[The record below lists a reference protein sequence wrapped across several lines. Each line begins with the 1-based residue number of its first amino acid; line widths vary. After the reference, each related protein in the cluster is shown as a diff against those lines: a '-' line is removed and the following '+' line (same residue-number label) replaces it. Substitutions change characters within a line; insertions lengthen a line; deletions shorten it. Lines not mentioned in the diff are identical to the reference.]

1 MTQYVRRNSLNP
13 LIGVLNYFQGT
24 HLAAARFLQPK
35 HPSNY
40 IDTLTGNPKVLP
52 GSPGTPNLP
61 TEADLDL
68 DNRWYRMLE
77 FVEVPTR
84 THLHLPLV
92 DPLANTAL
100 DVPLVPGK
108 VNPNMMRHPE
118 VLAALLD
125 APQVAGDR
133 NAYMLSATY
142 MNNPNV
148 AATHMPDNIEG
159 NNRDWWERFLIT
171 RDRFDPLTNRHLPG
185 LPGSRPFRSFSYSP
199 SLEGQAGNTYTV
211 EGLDS
216 TLLRG
221 LQNGDDRRL
230 FEIGTANDFTVR
242 GTNDTAYRNANRNA
256 RPIETPVRH
265 KLLSKIAGNTTTRS
279 HAFVVFM
286 SVGFFE
292 AREMSGGGVRIGGKL
307 SGDPSDAADHRGVF
321 VVNRALIDD
330 AFNPS
335 TGQIDWNKLVES
347 RLTVK

>member
-1 MTQYVRRNSLNP
+1 
-13 LIGVLNYFQGT
+13 
-24 HLAAARFLQPK
+24 
-35 HPSNY
+35 
-40 IDTLTGNPKVLP
+40 
-52 GSPGTPNLP
+52 
-61 TEADLDL
+61 
-68 DNRWYRMLE
+68 MLE

-84 THLHLPLV
+84 AHLHLPLV
-92 DPLANTAL
+92 DPQANTAL

-125 APQVAGDR
+125 DPQVAGDR
-133 NAYMLSATY
+133 NPYMLSTDY
-142 MNNPNV
+142 MNNPNGT
-148 AATHMPDNIEG
+148 ATHMPDNIEG

-171 RDRFDPLTNRHLPG
+171 RDRFDPLTNRYLPG

-211 EGLDS
+211 DGLDS

-221 LQNGDDRRL
+221 LKTGDDRRL
-230 FEIGTANDFTVR
+230 FEIGTANDFAR
-242 GTNDTAYRNANRNA
+242 GANDTAYRNSSRNS

-292 AREMSGGGVRIGGKL
+292 ARETSGGGLRIGGKL
-307 SGDPSDAADHRGVF
+307 SGEPSDAADHRGVF

-330 AFNPS
+330 AFNSS
-335 TGQIDWNKLVES
+335 TGQIDWKKLVEY